1 MGSIFSKKALKK
13 ITSVTLVF
21 SLIASTLSNY
31 QPQEVEAKESS
42 KNNKVT
48 IVKELTDERTENSNT
63 YLLSDGS
70 KRVDI
75 CSENIRYKEENKLQ
89 DYDSTVTAL
98 GRKEKDKL
106 KETGCNAKPSD
117 YIGVNE
123 QGDVKQ
129 YFPKDI
135 SADGVITT
143 YGDYTLS
150 INPIEDEE
158 KYEVST
164 DENVVSYKSKNSD
177 MEYRYTSLFNGV
189 KEEIILDSKPESY
202 DFEFDVKQENIE
214 LKLENKAIYL
224 LDKETKEKVGY
235 IMPPNITDGEGNT
248 DYESIRYEIEKN
260 KIKVTVDETYFE
272 NENLIYP
279 ITIDPTPVWFSGTL
293 STAVVNSMTYIAGM
307 NLHSSTL
314 NLEKSCNTRQPY
326 VGTEQRVYLDTSKIA
341 SGESFIQGPGDI
353 KDKYIEQA
361 TLSIRENESSYKNG
375 TVEIY
380 KPEEAFDTKTITWNN
395 QPKIS
400 ERLIGSCKFTNTP
413 GKAHLIDITEWAQD
427 IASGVMEDTGM
438 VFVAKEEGTGDSFNG
453 PELPGQGYMWI
464 SITYRDI
471 DRYDASVSVNAEYN
485 DSDSTFD
492 IQVEDNGINSKEQ
505 EAQKKEETSESLSV
519 SGYKVFI
526 RKDDSK
532 IFECTDQGKSIPE
545 TIQISEKGIGKK
557 FDLRLCVAY
566 SDGTVMPSNIISFEK
581 KKQENNDESATS
593 EQYEQTTMDT
603 DGDGLE
609 DGYEIWD
616 FKTMWNTEIAD
627 STEENPKYEQDTD
640 GDGLPDGYEVFTLGT
655 DPAVA
660 NEENADS
667 DGDGWTDLK
676 EYQKGTDPWL
686 YDSDF
691 DGLRDKDDVGDNNPR
706 KTDNPRLKGTDR
718 SVASAAKVHK
728 GLYDREY
735 SENENGVT
743 VTYIANIYRGD
754 IKSIYSDYGDAK
766 INKRLKYFYDA
777 KGNNT
782 AIVEQYDDNDT
793 QTICITYTYDEN
805 GNVEFICDQQTKYT
819 MEYNSDNKITNL
831 QVGDRTLVSYEYSH
845 KQNDS
850 GNESGESTGDSVEN
864 TDEQITYYGT
874 GDDRQKV
881 RTVTTEYKVDSEDDA
896 AVAEKT
902 EVFYNDEKTPSYVTS
917 VNSSGQM
924 LNLTDNTENTQLAY
938 NYEYN
943 DNTTRVTRSDGFI
956 KEVVQNEDEE
966 NKKSTL
972 TTKYEYKALDD
983 KKETLVSKIETDSSD
998 GDKIKNRTTLY
1009 NGDVLSETMSDDGKS
1024 CVTDLYSDKYKK
1036 NILKYNSV
1044 EDDSTHRTFNIEKYG
1059 ENKNIDYTY
1068 DRAGNIT
1075 RIKTDGKLTNA
1086 YEYDAHGR
1094 LTWEY
1099 DYDVS
1104 RAYEYGYT
1112 TTGNVEAKHTYVIND
1127 NGKLVEQDDEL
1138 RKYSYGNGDWPDQ
1151 LTKYCGKEITYDSS
1165 GNPKEY
1171 YNGMSFNWYRGRQ
1184 LQEATLANGN
1194 RVTYKYN
1201 EDGLRTYK
1209 DTEKT
1214 TTTYEWDE
1222 TKLIRETVTY
1232 KKTGKK
1238 YDIWYMYDS
1247 ANNVIGF
1254 EYSQLSEINETLKT
1268 TRIYYEKN
1276 LQGDVTGLLDAGG
1289 AEIASYTYD
1298 AWGNVIADTEKSFCY
1313 EGYEVPF
1320 ELNHVLYR
1328 GYYYDGSCTDTE
1340 SDTNLYYLQSRYYDA
1355 EVGRFI
1361 NADDVN
1367 TIFIEENEIYKDN
1380 YYIYCNSNP
1389 ISLIDKNGHAPK
1401 RKIIKFT
1408 YNRSKVYNYMKKY
1421 YSVKRRKIRFW
1432 LYKGYNQ
1439 KFPYFSSD
1447 CTNFASQCLWTGGI
1461 NMSSNWYCMPCIQ
1474 GIGFAY
1480 TKSWTTVVEQ
1490 RKYVKKYFSNKSFK
1504 IVKKVTKQQMKNYIN
1519 RFHPKVGDMIY
1530 FYSSKKKRYSHT
1542 AIISSV
1548 TADKI
1553 NYAAHSDSRFNK
1565 DLREPLQ
1572 GDYYD
1577 HVEICHIKERGSF
1590 YE

>member
-143 YGDYTLS
+143 YGDYTLY

-158 KYEVST
+158 KYEVYT

-260 KIKVTVDETYFE
+260 KIKVTVDEAYFE

-616 FKTMWNTEIAD
+616 FKTMWNTETAD

-1276 LQGDVTGLLDAGG
+1276 LQGDVTGLLDARG

-1504 IVKKVTKQQMKNYIN
+1504 IVKKVAKQQMKNYIN

>member
-235 IMPPNITDGEGNT
+235 IMPPNIMDGEGNT

-260 KIKVTVDETYFE
+260 KIKVTVDEAYFE

-616 FKTMWNTEIAD
+616 FKTMWNTETAD

-743 VTYIANIYRGD
+743 VKYIANIYRGD

-1247 ANNVIGF
+1247 GNNVIGF

-1276 LQGDVTGLLDAGG
+1276 LQGDVTGLLDARG
-1289 AEIASYTYD
+1289 AKIASYTYD
-1298 AWGNVIADTEKSFCY
+1298 AWGNVITDTEKSFCY